1 MISETLRTLRTELG
15 FSQNYVAEELNISSQ
30 SISKWERGEALP
42 SIEYL
47 PKLAEIFHCK
57 IDNLFDKF
65 PYEKLKEDVFFSIL
79 KNDKTNSSLEK
90 AKALFQN
97 NSLLEA
103 FLSQLN
109 DLLHSKKYLFANEL
123 VETFNF
129 GYQRSQ
135 KLIEDLTDLGILII
149 IKGEDF
155 GRFIVKEK
163 LELFEKILFF

>member
-1 MISETLRTLRTELG
+1 
-15 FSQNYVAEELNISSQ
+15 
-30 SISKWERGEALP
+30 
-42 SIEYL
+42 
-47 PKLAEIFHCK
+47 
-57 IDNLFDKF
+57 
-65 PYEKLKEDVFFSIL
+65 LKEDVFFSIL

-97 NSLLEA
+97 NSLLES